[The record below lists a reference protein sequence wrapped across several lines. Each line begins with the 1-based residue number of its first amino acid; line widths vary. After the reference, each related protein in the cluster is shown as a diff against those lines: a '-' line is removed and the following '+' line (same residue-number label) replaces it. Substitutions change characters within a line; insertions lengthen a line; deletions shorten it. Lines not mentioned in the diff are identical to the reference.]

1 MAGEKKVR
9 LKQLERQV
17 EQEYRDQMR
26 KFMRKMLL
34 KWHPDK
40 LRQQVGKM
48 ADQGLLVEET
58 ELYLTEI
65 SKEINRLMEKYEPQ
79 D

>member
-1 MAGEKKVR
+1 MAGEKKKR

-17 EQEYRDQMR
+17 EQEYRDHMR

-40 LRQQVGKM
+40 LRQQLGHA
-48 ADQGLLVEET
+48 ADQGLMVEET

-65 SKEINRLMEKYEPQ
+65 SKEINRLMEKYEAH

>member
-1 MAGEKKVR
+1 
-9 LKQLERQV
+9 
-17 EQEYRDQMR
+17 MR

-40 LRQQVGKM
+40 LRQQIGHV
-48 ADQGLLVEET
+48 DQGLLVEET

-65 SKEINRLMEKYEPQ
+65 SKEINRLMEKYEA
-79 D
+79 